1 MTTLQGHKIVVTGA
15 AQGLGLRS
23 AQLFVDLG
31 AQVFLADINEA
42 ALAAVA
48 ADLGVGHATTD
59 VTDAAGVEQMF
70 TQAVERLGG
79 LTGVLHSA
87 GLAWV
92 QPALELDIEGWQRV
106 MDVNVRGTQLVCCSA
121 ARRMI
126 PLGGGAI
133 VNMASAAGG
142 GGIPRRSAYG
152 TSKAAVA
159 YQTRCLAAEW
169 GHLGV
174 RVNAVAPGYIDS
186 GMTRDLEARGRIDLG
201 RIRARIPL
209 ARLGDAADVAK
220 AAAFLLSD
228 DAGYITGEQLFV
240 DGGWNAYGGAGAVDT
255 C

>member
-1 MTTLQGHKIVVTGA
+1 MTTLRGHKIVVTGA

-23 AQLFVDLG
+23 AELFVERG
-31 AQVFLADINEA
+31 AEVFLADINEA
-42 ALAAVA
+42 ALAEAAAGLGAAHAV
-48 ADLGVGHATTD
+48 TD
-59 VTDAAGVEQMF
+59 VTDAGSVERMF
-70 TQAVERLGG
+70 TQAVDCLGG
-79 LTGVLHSA
+79 LTGVLNSA

-106 MDVNVRGTQLVCCSA
+106 MDVNVRGTHLVCCSA

-126 PLGGGAI
+126 ALGGGAI

-159 YQTRCLAAEW
+159 YQTRCLASEW
-169 GHLGV
+169 GHLGI

-186 GMTRDLEARGRIDLG
+186 GMTHELEARGRIDLG

-209 ARLGDAADVAK
+209 ARLGDAADVAR

-228 DAGYITGEQLFV
+228 DARYITGEQLFV
-240 DGGWNAYGGAGAVDT
+240 DGGWNAYGGAGAVDS

>member
-1 MTTLQGHKIVVTGA
+1 MTTLKGHKIIVTGA

-23 AQLFVDLG
+23 AQLFVERG
-31 AQVFLADINEA
+31 AQVFLADVNADALSA
-42 ALAAVA
+42 AAAE
-48 ADLGVGHATTD
+48 LGAGHVPVD
-59 VTDAAGVEQMF
+59 VTDADGVEQMF
-70 TQAVERLGG
+70 DRAVAHLGG
-79 LTGVLHSA
+79 LTGVLNSA
-87 GLAWV
+87 GLALV
-92 QPALELDIEGWQRV
+92 QSALELDIEGWQRV

-121 ARRMI
+121 AKRMI

-186 GMTRDLEARGRIDLG
+186 GMTRDLEARGRIDLN

-209 ARLGDAADVAK
+209 AKLGDAADIAR

-240 DGGWNAYGGAGAVDT
+240 DGGWNAYGGAGAVNS

>member
-1 MTTLQGHKIVVTGA
+1 MNLEGHSIVVTGA
-15 AQGLGLRS
+15 AQGLGLRA
-23 AQLFVDLG
+23 AQLFRELG
-31 AQVFLADINEA
+31 AQVFVADIHADALVQVA
-42 ALAAVA
+42 ASLDAGHAVCDVTQATQVERMFDAAVA
-48 ADLGVGHATTD
+48 RMGA
-59 VTDAAGVEQMF
+59 
-70 TQAVERLGG
+70 
-79 LTGVLHSA
+79 LTGVLNSA

-106 MDVNVRGTQLVCCSA
+106 MDVNVRGTQLVCCAA

-126 PLGGGAI
+126 PQGKGAI

-159 YQTRCLAAEW
+159 YQTRSLASEW
-169 GHLGV
+169 GRFGI

-186 GMTRDLEARGRIDLG
+186 GMTRDLEARGKIDLD
-201 RIRARIPL
+201 RIRSRIPL
-209 ARLGDAADVAK
+209 GKLGDAGDIAR

-228 DAGYITGEQLFV
+228 HAAYITGEQLFV
-240 DGGWNAYGGAGAVDT
+240 DGGWNAYGGAGAVET